1 VDIPGT
7 AKAQGNPGRLSE
19 LSFLA
24 RGAPGLSVSTSSW
37 QKQPG
42 MSGLCMARA
51 AGKITEEIDWR
62 SRVFDSLS
70 LPALILTP
78 DRVVLEV
85 NKTFLKEFGADKEKI
100 VGQTCHEF
108 FYQSEDPCPYET
120 CPLPKVLAEKVG
132 QTILRRVTT
141 QSGQEKWE
149 DRIFSPILDD
159 AGEVRYIIEKI
170 RDVTHVKRL
179 ERELSGTKMFMEKF
193 VQSSMSAIIAA
204 DRQGKILIMNPAAEE
219 LTGYTFKEARK
230 QITARDLYPPGQAKE
245 IMKKLRDKSYGG
257 KGRLAY
263 SKIMLLNAQG
273 EEIPVELTAAIIYE
287 GGEEVATV
295 GIFND
300 LREKIAQ
307 EERIKRVFMRAARA
321 EKMASLGQLAAGVA
335 HEINNPL
342 TGILLY
348 GGLLLEDLRRDDPKY
363 QELQSII
370 EDANKCRNI
379 VKSLLAYS
387 RQAGANKEPLPFNE
401 LVEQSL
407 SLIRDQSLF
416 INIEIVKELADE
428 KMLVKVDR
436 NQLSQVIINLV
447 INAVDAMERKGILT
461 LRTYCDKGKRKGVRK
476 NGRAGFA
483 YLEVAD
489 TGCGISDE
497 NLPRIFDP
505 FFTTKDPGK
514 GTGLGLSTAYGI
526 VEENGGNIW
535 VKETSPKG
543 TTFMLELPL
552 YQVAEDGHEL

>member
-1 VDIPGT
+1 
-7 AKAQGNPGRLSE
+7 
-19 LSFLA
+19 
-24 RGAPGLSVSTSSW
+24 
-37 QKQPG
+37 
-42 MSGLCMARA
+42 MARA
-51 AGKITEEIDWR
+51 AGKITEEFDWR
-62 SRVFDSLS
+62 PRVFDSLS

-78 DRVVLEV
+78 DRMVLEV
-85 NKTFLKEFGADKEKI
+85 NKAFLKEYGSNQGKI
-100 VGQTCHEF
+100 IGQTCHEF
-108 FYQSEDPCPYET
+108 FYQSEEPCPYET
-120 CPLPKVLAEKVG
+120 CPLPRVLAEKVG
-132 QTILRRVTT
+132 QTIIRRVNTHGKET
-141 QSGQEKWE
+141 WE

-179 ERELSGTKMFMEKF
+179 ERELSGIKMFMEKF

-204 DRQGKILIMNPAAEE
+204 DRRGKILIMNPAAEE
-219 LTGYTFKEARK
+219 LTGYTFQEARNR
-230 QITARDLYPPGQAKE
+230 ITVRDLYPPGQAKE
-245 IMKKLRDKSYGG
+245 IMKKLRDEEYGG
-257 KGRLAY
+257 KGKL
-263 SKIMLLNAQG
+263 SNSTITVMNTQG

-300 LREKIAQ
+300 LREKLAQ
-307 EERIKRVFMRAARA
+307 EERIKEMFMRAARA

-348 GGLLLEDLRRDDPKY
+348 GGMLLEDLQSDDPKY
-363 QELQSII
+363 EELNLII

-387 RQAGANKEPLPFNE
+387 RQAAANKETLPFNE

-407 SLIRDQSLF
+407 GLIRDQSLF
-416 INIEIVKELADE
+416 INIEVVKDLADE
-428 KMLVKVDR
+428 TMLVKVDR

-447 INAVDAMERKGILT
+447 INALDAMENKGTLT
-461 LRTYCDKGKRKGVRK
+461 LRTYCDKRKRRVVKKGD
-476 NGRAGFA
+476 RAGFA
-483 YLEVAD
+483 YLEVSD
-489 TGCGISDE
+489 TGYGISDE

-505 FFTTKDPGK
+505 FFTTKDPGR

-535 VKETSPKG
+535 VKQTSPKG
-543 TTFMLELPL
+543 TTFILELPL
-552 YQVAEDGHEL
+552 FEVAEDDYEH